1 MATVIHG
8 HRQESCIGIGSRRM
22 KRILL
27 GTVALVVLA
36 ASAADLA
43 ARLSERSG
51 SYIGINSGGGP
62 ARRCWHLVNAGVVVR
77 APPLAIRGHSATG
90 GPLGGEIRFR
100 WQIANSVF
108 GIRANGNCA
117 DFKDSNA
124 NLTFVG
130 LQDETRV
137 DAFGLLT
144 GLLGYAWTDVLLYVK
159 GGAAVAR
166 DKYQLSE
173 FATGLPLTDGSE
185 TRRGGT
191 VGADIERF
199 FQ

>member
-1 MATVIHG
+1 M
-8 HRQESCIGIGSRRM
+8 HRNWVKKDE
-22 KRILL
+22 KILL

-108 GIRANGNCA
+108 GIGRTATA
-117 DFKDSNA
+117 LISRTPT
-124 NLTFVG
+124 LTS
-130 LQDETRV
+130 
-137 DAFGLLT
+137 
-144 GLLGYAWTDVLLYVK
+144 
-159 GGAAVAR
+159 
-166 DKYQLSE
+166 LS
-173 FATGLPLTDGSE
+173 
-185 TRRGGT
+185 
-191 VGADIERF
+191 
-199 FQ
+199 

>member
-1 MATVIHG
+1 
-8 HRQESCIGIGSRRM
+8 M

-100 WQIANSVF
+100 WLGVRH
-108 GIRANGNCA
+108 RANGNCA

-130 LQDETRV
+130 LQDQTRV

-191 VGADIERF
+191 VGADLERF